1 MSIARTRERIEK
13 LVLQDDAKV
22 ITISGL
28 WGAGKTHIWHS
39 IKK

>member
-28 WGAGKTHIWHS
+28 WGQAKHIFG
-39 IKK
+39 IV

>member
-28 WGAGKTHIWHS
+28 WGGRQNTYLA
-39 IKK
+39 